1 MSSLAGKVAL
11 VTGAS
16 QGIGRACA
24 MALAEAGATVA
35 LAARNEAKLAEVA
48 AEINGAAARAAEAAG
63 EIDDAAAICGGAA
76 SAGVTELFTGYAQAF
91 ALDLAC
97 EESIHSCAKAV
108 IAQLGKVDILVNNA
122 GITRDTLTLRMKRKD
137 WDDVLT
143 TNLTGAFLLTQAVMG
158 SMLKARWGRV
168 INITSVVGETGQA
181 GQANYAASKAG
192 LIGLTKSLA
201 RELASRGITVNAVAP
216 GYIET
221 AMTAVLT
228 ESQRMAMT
236 LQIPLA
242 RAGTDHDIAA
252 AVAFLASEE
261 AGYITGHTL
270 DVNGGMYMG

>member
-1 MSSLAGKVAL
+1 L

-24 MALAEAGATVA
+24 LALAEQGATVA
-35 LAARNEAKLAEVA
+35 LCARSEAKLAEVA
-48 AEINGAAARAAEAAG
+48 AEINRAHPVAEG
-63 EIDDAAAICGGAA
+63 GDKGGAPMQA
-76 SAGVTELFTGYAQAF
+76 YAF
-91 ALDLAC
+91 ALDLSS
-97 EESIHSCAKAV
+97 EESIKACAKAV
-108 IAQLGKVDILVNNA
+108 IERLGKVEILVNNA
-122 GITRDTLTLRMKRKD
+122 GITRDILALRMKKKD
-137 WDDVLT
+137 WDDVLA
-143 TNLTGAFLLTQAVMG
+143 TNLTGAFLMTQAVMG

-168 INITSVVGETGQA
+168 INITSVVGEAGQA
-181 GQANYAASKAG
+181 GQSNYAASKAG

-201 RELASRGITVNAVAP
+201 RELASRTITVNAVAP

-228 ESQRMAMT
+228 EEQRAAMT
-236 LQIPLA
+236 SQIPLA
-242 RAGTDHDIAA
+242 RAGTDRDVAA